1 MPQMGESI
9 AEGTIVRWI
18 KKVGD
23 KVDRDEPLFEIST
36 DKVDAE
42 IPSPAAGVVSEIRVQ
57 EGETVPVNSVVAV
70 IGAAG
75 AAEAKE
81 ARQSPGQAPAKT
93 PDAPAAKAPES
104 PKATPQADGSPT
116 ASAPAASESRAAT
129 AGKPASV
136 QAEPSHYHAR
146 EDLPPPPK
154 AAAPA
159 RAEEPRG
166 SRAPEKKAGS
176 SVEETIRERSSPLV
190 RKIAKEHDVD
200 ISQIRG
206 TGIAGRVTKDDILAY
221 IGQEGGKA
229 ERLEG
234 SKAERLEGSKGEGAK
249 VEKEGAQVERPEGAK
264 PGGISGAPVPA
275 PPKFAPGEAEH
286 VERMSPMRKRI
297 AEHMVVSRRTSAH
310 VHSVF
315 EVNFSRVAKIR
326 EAKKSDFERAGVKV
340 TYLSFIFKAVVDALR
355 AVPIVNASVD
365 GENIVYHKEI
375 NIGIAVAL
383 DWGLIVPVVK
393 HADEKN
399 LVGISRAVAD
409 LANRARSKQLKPEE
423 VAGGTFTITNPG
435 VFGALFGMP
444 IISQPQV
451 AILGVGNVEKRP
463 VVVDDAIAIRPMAY
477 LTLGYDHRI
486 IDGAV
491 ADEFMSIVKKTLEH
505 WEPGAV

>member
-1 MPQMGESI
+1 MATEVVMPQMGESI
-9 AEGTIVRWI
+9 AEGTIVRWM

-42 IPSPAAGVVSEIRVQ
+42 IPSPAAGVVSEIRVK

-70 IGAAG
+70 IGSATDQPAAAPAG
-75 AAEAKE
+75 KPAAEPE
-81 ARQSPGQAPAKT
+81 
-93 PDAPAAKAPES
+93 APAAKASAPPPPS
-104 PKATPQADGSPT
+104 PQADGTP
-116 ASAPAASESRAAT
+116 AAPADAAG
-129 AGKPASV
+129 AA
-136 QAEPSHYHAR
+136 APSGHYHER
-146 EDLPPPPK
+146 VDLPPPPK
-154 AAAPA
+154 AAPSPRPAAVDA
-159 RAEEPRG
+159 RAARDE
-166 SRAPEKKAGS
+166 EKKAAAAS
-176 SVEETIRERSSPLV
+176 STEDAIRERSSPLV

-229 ERLEG
+229 DRQEG
-234 SKAERLEGSKGEGAK
+234 GKAERQEGQAG
-249 VEKEGAQVERPEGAK
+249 QVGQAGKSAPV
-264 PGGISGAPVPA
+264 SGAPVPPA
-275 PPKFAPGEAEH
+275 PQFKPGATDH
-286 VERMSPMRKRI
+286 VEKMSPMRKRI

-315 EVNFSRVAKIR
+315 EVNFTRIAKIR
-326 EAKKSDFERAGVKV
+326 DAKKAEFERAGVKV
-340 TYLSFIFKAVVDALR
+340 TYLSFIMKAAVDALR

-365 GENIVYHKEI
+365 GDTVVYHKEI
-375 NIGIAVAL
+375 NVGIAVAL
-383 DWGLIVPVVK
+383 DWGLIVPVIK

-409 LANRARSKQLKPEE
+409 LANRARAKQLKPEE
-423 VAGGTFTITNPG
+423 VSGGTFTITNPG
-435 VFGALFGMP
+435 VFGALFGTP

-477 LTLGYDHRI
+477 LTLGYDHRV

-491 ADEFMSIVKKTLEH
+491 ADEFMSIIKKTLET
-505 WEPGAV
+505 WDPNAV